1 VPAASGSCSV
11 EAHVLQQVQC
21 VAVEM
26 IADVAMNDLGCG
38 FELADRLVGMR
49 DEVDERM
56 NRVLRHA
63 RPTAP
68 HSESS
73 TLPWVTKEN
82 PTLS

>member
-38 FELADRLVGMR
+38 FERADRLVGMR
-49 DEVDERM
+49 DEMD
-56 NRVLRHA
+56 
-63 RPTAP
+63 
-68 HSESS
+68 
-73 TLPWVTKEN
+73 
-82 PTLS
+82 